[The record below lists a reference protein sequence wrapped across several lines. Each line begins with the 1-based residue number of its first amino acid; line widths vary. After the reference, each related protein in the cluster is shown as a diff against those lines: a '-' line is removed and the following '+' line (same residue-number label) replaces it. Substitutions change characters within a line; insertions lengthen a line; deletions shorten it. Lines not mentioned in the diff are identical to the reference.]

1 MIDFSN
7 TSSYSLSQSMS
18 STSSRSIRW
27 TLASILVAALCLHLW
42 GIQRDLPFTSDID
55 EELFVTPAVAMV
67 ATGDLNPHWFG
78 HPGST
83 VIYPLT
89 AIYRIWN
96 FVAYYGPLLRPDPD
110 VRAAFDANFGEFY
123 LLGRLLAVAYAVL
136 SLPLVYALGRRIFN
150 TRVALIAT
158 WLSALSPVA
167 VAHAQ
172 MVRTDSAGTFF
183 TMLSLWLCLRVYEH
197 PTLRNQL
204 FAGAAIGLAIATRY
218 FMITLIFVLLV
229 VDAIVLWQQEHQANT
244 RKKLWPLIGVGL
256 LVIAVA
262 FALSTPFFFL
272 DFTAAWQNLR
282 AQDQATH
289 LGADGLSPAVNF
301 FWYLTTAIPSAMT
314 WPQAGCAVIGIIL
327 SIRARQILQLVLLAF
342 LVVYVSAISLS
353 NLHWER
359 WIIQILPL
367 CALFAAKGLDELAAR
382 LSMRLQSNAVRRPG
396 LVLTLTA
403 LLSAW
408 PLCDVILTDIRASH
422 SSSRVLA
429 REWMV
434 QHLPAGSRIA
444 QEWYTAPLAGTG
456 FVVLE
461 SFSLSE
467 KGKVESYLSEGYR
480 YVVASSAIYGRYFAE
495 PERYSDQIAFY
506 QDLFTRGRLLQ
517 QWEPSLTRG
526 GPVIRI
532 YELADP

>member
-1 MIDFSN
+1 
-7 TSSYSLSQSMS
+7 MS
-18 STSSRSIRW
+18 SNSSKSIRW
-27 TLASILVAALCLHLW
+27 ILASILVAALALHLW
-42 GIQRDLPFTSDID
+42 GIQRDLPFTPDND

-96 FVAYYGPLLRPDPD
+96 FVAYHGSLLRPDPD
-110 VRAAFDANFGEFY
+110 VRAAFRANFGQFY
-123 LLGRLLAVAYAVL
+123 LLGRLLAIAYAVL
-136 SLPLVYALGRRIFN
+136 SLPLVYAIGRRVFN

-158 WLSALSPVA
+158 GLSALTPIA

-183 TMLSLWLCLRVYEH
+183 TMLSLWLYLRIYDQ

-204 FAGAAIGLAIATRY
+204 LAGAAIGLAIATRY
-218 FMITLIFVLLV
+218 FMVTLVFVLLL

-244 RKKLWPLIGVGL
+244 RKKLWPKIGAGL
-256 LVIAVA
+256 LVIVVA

-272 DFTAAWQNLR
+272 DFAAAWQDLR
-282 AQDQATH
+282 AQDQAAH
-289 LGADGLSPAVNF
+289 LGADGLSPAGNF
-301 FWYLTTAIPSAMT
+301 FWYLTTAIPSGMT
-314 WPQAGCAVIGIIL
+314 GPQAAFAVIGIIL
-327 SIRARQILQLVLLAF
+327 SVRARQTAQRVLLAF

-367 CALFAAKGLDELAAR
+367 CSLFAAKGLDELAAG
-382 LSMRLQSNAVRRPG
+382 LSMRLGSDTIRQSG
-396 LVLTLTA
+396 LVFILTV

-408 PLCDVILTDIRASH
+408 PLYDVILMDIRASH

-434 QHLPAGSRIA
+434 QNLPAGSRIA

-461 SFSLSE
+461 HFSLSE
-467 KGKVESYLSEGYR
+467 ESKVESYLRAGYR
-480 YVVASSAIYGRYFAE
+480 YAVASSDIYDRFFAE
-495 PERYSDQIAFY
+495 PKRYSEQIAFY

-532 YELADP
+532 YELAGP

>member
-1 MIDFSN
+1 
-7 TSSYSLSQSMS
+7 MS
-18 STSSRSIRW
+18 STSSKSIRW
-27 TLASILVAALCLHLW
+27 ALAGILVAALALHLW
-42 GIQRDLPFTSDID
+42 GIQRDLPFTPDSD

-96 FVAYYGPLLRPDPD
+96 FVAYHGPLLRPDPD
-110 VRAAFDANFGEFY
+110 VQAAFNANFSEFY
-123 LLGRLLAVAYAVL
+123 LSGRLLAVVYAVL
-136 SLPLVYALGRRIFN
+136 SLPLVYAIGRRVFN
-150 TRVALIAT
+150 TRVALIGT
-158 WLSALSPVA
+158 WLSVLSPVA

-183 TMLSLWLCLRVYEH
+183 TMLSLWLCLRIYEQ

-204 FAGAAIGLAIATRY
+204 LAGVAIGLAIATRY
-218 FMITLIFVLLV
+218 FMVTLIFVLLV
-229 VDAIVLWQQEHQANT
+229 VDAIVLWQQGHQANT
-244 RKKLWPLIGVGL
+244 RKKVWPEIGVGL
-256 LVIAVA
+256 LVMIVA

-272 DFTAAWQNLR
+272 DFAAAWQDLS

-289 LGADGLSPAVNF
+289 LGADGLSPAGNF
-301 FWYLTTAIPSAMT
+301 FWYLTTAIPSGMT
-314 WPQAGCAVIGIIL
+314 WPQAGFAAIGIIL
-327 SIRARQILQLVLLAF
+327 SVRARQTLQLVLLAF
-342 LVVYVSAISLS
+342 LVAYVSAISLS

-382 LSMRLQSNAVRRPG
+382 LSMRLQSNAVRGPG
-396 LVLTLTA
+396 LILILAA

-408 PLCDVILTDIRASH
+408 PLYDVIIMNIRASH

-434 QHLPAGSRIA
+434 QNLPAGSWIA

-461 SFSLSE
+461 HFSLSE
-467 KGKVESYLSEGYR
+467 EGKVESYPSAGYR
-480 YVVASSAIYGRYFAE
+480 YAVASSDIYDRYFAE
-495 PERYSDQIAFY
+495 PKRYSDQIAFY

-532 YELADP
+532 YELAGP